1 MINSIKETYKDFTV
15 FLKRPV
21 CQQDPIQTW
30 RQKAKRL
37 FSLLVIEIPIMVILV
52 AVISG
57 IGELGLVNMEN
68 HKVAVFL
75 QESSVWEIF
84 LLMVVIVPFVEELIF
99 RLYLRFRYNYLARL
113 IILLASVAGKQ
124 NKTKIETYLTN
135 FWASRFKGIFYLS
148 AIIFG
153 FVHLANFEY
162 TIPVL
167 LLSPILVA
175 PQFILGLFLGY
186 LRVKYTLNLGYFMHA
201 IHNAFFVMVP
211 LIFMSGAIEKLTIK
225 TNDYSLRIEE
235 PTFGVNKSV
244 SSIYTDSVSF
254 KGTRLQ
260 SIIALLLEKDE
271 SLIVT
276 NNNQIVE
283 KKINLNFKKYSKD
296 SSDYK
301 TIILKHLSQAYN
313 FNFESIKKKQEA
325 RELYVQD
332 SLLLTKYK
340 SNVVGKSNNTIM
352 SSKEIKIENSDLT
365 HVAKILTSS
374 YKIYIFTSNNFNGE
388 FDFII
393 PKKDFT
399 ELEKTLSSKYGLSL
413 KKTQKD
419 IEHTHINFSKA
430 K

>member
-30 RQKAKRL
+30 RQKAKIL
-37 FSLLVIEIPIMVILV
+37 FSLLAIDILIMVILV

-57 IGELGLVNMEN
+57 IEELGLVNMEN
-68 HKVAVFL
+68 HQVMMFV
-75 QESSVWEIF
+75 QQYSVWEIF
-84 LLMVVIVPFVEELIF
+84 LLMVVIVPFIEELIF
-99 RLYLRFRYNYLARL
+99 RLYLRFKYNYLARL

-162 TIPVL
+162 SIPLL

-175 PQFILGLFLGY
+175 PQFIGGLFFGY
-186 LRVKYTLNLGYFMHA
+186 LRVKYTLALGYFMHA
-201 IHNAFFVMVP
+201 IHNAIFILVP

-225 TNDYSLRIEE
+225 NNDYSLRIEE
-235 PTFGVNKSV
+235 PTFGANKSV

-254 KGTRLQ
+254 KGTRLK

-271 SLIVT
+271 SLIET

-301 TIILKHLSQAYN
+301 KIILKHLSQVYN
-313 FNFESIKKKQEA
+313 FNLESTKKKQETF
-325 RELYVQD
+325 ELYVQD

-340 SNVVGKSNNTIM
+340 SKIIGKSINII
-352 SSKEIKIENSDLT
+352 SLKEIKIENSDLT
-365 HVAKILTSS
+365 SVANILTSS
-374 YKIYIFTSNNFNGE
+374 YKIDIFNTNKSTE
-388 FDFII
+388 RFDFII
-393 PKKDFT
+393 PKKDFS

-413 KKTQKD
+413 KKTQKE

>member
-30 RQKAKRL
+30 RQKAKIL
-37 FSLLVIEIPIMVILV
+37 FSLLAIDILIMIFLA

-57 IGELGLVNMEN
+57 IEELGLVNMEN
-68 HKVAVFL
+68 HQVTMFV
-75 QESSVWEIF
+75 QEFSVWEIF
-84 LLMVVIVPFVEELIF
+84 LLMVVIMPFIEELVF
-99 RLYLRFRYNYLARL
+99 RLYLRFRYNYLGRL

-124 NKTKIETYLTN
+124 NKSRIETYLTN

-162 TIPVL
+162 SIPLL
-167 LLSPILVA
+167 LLSPILIA
-175 PQFILGLFLGY
+175 PQFIGGLFFGY
-186 LRVKYTLNLGYFMHA
+186 LRVKYTLALGYFMHA
-201 IHNAFFVMVP
+201 IHNAIFILVP

-225 TNDYSLRIEE
+225 NNDYSLRIEE
-235 PTFGVNKSV
+235 PTFGANKSV

-254 KGTRLQ
+254 KGTRLK

-271 SLIVT
+271 SLIET

-301 TIILKHLSQAYN
+301 KIILKHLSQVYN
-313 FNFESIKKKQEA
+313 FNLESTKKKQETL
-325 RELYVQD
+325 ELYVED

-340 SNVVGKSNNTIM
+340 SKIIGKSINII

-365 HVAKILTSS
+365 SVANILTSS
-374 YKIYIFTSNNFNGE
+374 YKIDIFNSNKSTE
-388 FDFII
+388 RFDFII
-393 PKKDFT
+393 PKKDFS
-399 ELEKTLSSKYGLSL
+399 ELEKTLNSKYGLSL
-413 KKTQKD
+413 KKTQKE
-419 IEHTHINFSKA
+419 IEHTSINFSKV